1 MSLPQATDQ
10 MTGQCEIIRARLC
23 AKAQTLKK
31 ALSIKKEK
39 ERGLYEQISHF
50 YSFLSI
56 KIHLCVDILCK
67 TQTIP
72 VQC

>member
-10 MTGQCEIIRARLC
+10 MTGQCEIIRVRLC

-39 ERGLYEQISHF
+39 ERGL
-50 YSFLSI
+50 
-56 KIHLCVDILCK
+56 
-67 TQTIP
+67 
-72 VQC
+72 